1 MIKNIRHT
9 GIVVHDLAKMSAFY
23 RQLGF
28 VDESRAV
35 EEGVFIEQVVNI
47 SDVRLEWIKMRSA
60 DGYLLQLIKYH
71 SHPHALRLER
81 AKANDLGCSHV
92 AYTVDDIDNACEIIR
107 VAGGSVENLPAIAP
121 DGKVKVAYCHE
132 PEGVLIEIVEV
143 IN

>member
-35 EEGVFIEQVVNI
+35 EEGAFIEQVVNI
-47 SDVRLEWIKMRSA
+47 SDVRLEWIKMRSP
-60 DGYLLQLIKYH
+60 DGYLLELIQYY
-71 SHPHALRLER
+71 SHPQELTIEQL
-81 AKANDLGCSHV
+81 KSNDLGCSHV
-92 AYTVDDIDNACEIIR
+92 AYTVDDIDNVCEIIR
-107 VAGGSVENLPAIAP
+107 AAGGSVKNPPAIAP
-121 DGKVKVAYCHE
+121 DGNVKVAYCHD
-132 PEGVLIEIVEV
+132 PEGVLMEIVEV